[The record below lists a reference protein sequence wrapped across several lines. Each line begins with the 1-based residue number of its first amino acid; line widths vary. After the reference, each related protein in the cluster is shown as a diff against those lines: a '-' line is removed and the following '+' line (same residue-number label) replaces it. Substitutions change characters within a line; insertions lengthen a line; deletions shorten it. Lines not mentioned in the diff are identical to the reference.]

1 LKCRSTTGDR
11 LVRKLASFTAV
22 LFLLLTACGGEADVD
37 GSGTEGAA
45 TTAPDQT
52 ETGETS
58 DSTPAGEF
66 DTVTDGVLTVG
77 TELPA
82 PPFWIGDD
90 YESITGGYEVDL
102 AREIASRFGL
112 GDVEFV
118 EVPFAGLVAGQQCP
132 CDLAL
137 AQVTITD
144 ERAEVVDFT
153 SSYFDAN
160 QGVLVN
166 EGTEVPDLETAKSLQ
181 WGAQLNTTGAF
192 YVEQT
197 IQPEAELQI
206 YNTVVDAFNALR
218 AEQVDA
224 VMLDTPI
231 VLGEASQPDSG
242 FEVVGQ
248 FETGE
253 EYGGVLA
260 KDSPNT
266 PIVSGIID
274 ELREEGFLDEL
285 GAEYFND
292 PASVPFIES

>member
-1 LKCRSTTGDR
+1 M
-11 LVRKLASFTAV
+11 RKLASFTAV

-102 AREIASRFGL
+102 AREIASRLGL

-192 YVEQT
+192 YVEET

>member
-1 LKCRSTTGDR
+1 M
-11 LVRKLASFTAV
+11 RKLASFTAV

-37 GSGTEGAA
+37 GSGTEGSA

-102 AREIASRFGL
+102 AREIASRLGL

-192 YVEQT
+192 YVEET

-274 ELREEGFLDEL
+274 ELREEGSLDEL